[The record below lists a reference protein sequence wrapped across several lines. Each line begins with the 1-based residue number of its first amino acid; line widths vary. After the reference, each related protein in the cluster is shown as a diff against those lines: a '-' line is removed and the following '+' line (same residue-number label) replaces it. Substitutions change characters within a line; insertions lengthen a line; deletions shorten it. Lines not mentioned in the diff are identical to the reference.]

1 MQIPG
6 EHIFSEQAAD
16 LLSAMANAKRL
27 EIIGHLLDAE
37 LPVNQ
42 IADRVN
48 LSQSAL
54 SQHLAK
60 LRALE
65 LVDTRRDKQSIFY
78 SCNSEQV
85 RLIYQTLD
93 EIFSQIQD

>member
-1 MQIPG
+1 MLNQNDVNFA
-6 EHIFSEQAAD
+6 ERAAE

-27 EIIGHLLDAE
+27 QIIGHLLANE
-37 LPVNQ
+37 LSVSQ
-42 IADRVN
+42 IAARVE

-65 LVDTRRDKQSIFY
+65 LVETRRDRQSIFY
-78 SCNSEQV
+78 SCPSGQV
-85 RLIYQTLD
+85 RQVYHTLRTVLA
-93 EIFSQIQD
+93 